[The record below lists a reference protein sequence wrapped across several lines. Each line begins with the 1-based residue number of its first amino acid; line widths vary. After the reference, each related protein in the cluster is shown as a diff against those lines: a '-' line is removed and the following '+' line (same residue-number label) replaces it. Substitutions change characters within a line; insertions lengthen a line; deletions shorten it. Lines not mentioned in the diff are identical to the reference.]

1 MKKLLISLIVLGLLI
16 NWMPTSAEAAAPTV
30 TITPPSGTQTA
41 AFDVTIT
48 FSEDVTGFEKG
59 DIGLTNGASVMDLTG
74 SDDSY
79 TATIKSKVTG
89 DITISVGANVA
100 TNTGGEGNTAATNQT
115 VSVDLPH
122 SIMIMGP
129 SGDEDRNAAFDIT
142 VMFTESVGA
151 FVAGDITL
159 TPSTMATVGTPSG
172 SAPTYTVTITP
183 AANQDGT
190 LSIQIAANAVQDS
203 SSVNYGTASNTV
215 TVDID
220 NVRPTV
226 SSITGPSTTQN
237 GDFAVTITFNEE
249 VDDFDAGDLTVS
261 GGASAPSSWTTG
273 ADGSTSF
280 TGTIDISGVSTGNSN
295 SVGISVGSNVAEDAA
310 GNGNAAS
317 ASTVD
322 LTVTVDNKKPT
333 PTLGSVTGTKNADF
347 TVSITFD
354 ESVSNFAKSDISF
367 SAQSG
372 TAGGTAK
379 SLTGSGMTYSA
390 TITPSGTGTL
400 RISVPAGA
408 ADDGAGNTSNAS
420 AHVDVSVDTE
430 APTPTITVP
439 MTPQNGAFDA
449 TIDFGETVTG
459 FVKADV
465 TVGGTATHTVGA
477 LSGGTNGSYTLR
489 ITPTTSGTI
498 TIDVAA
504 NVATDGGSNSNN
516 AATQATVTIDKD
528 PPMPTITAPTTDQK
542 DAFDV
547 TIDFG
552 EDVTGFVVGDLTVAG
567 ATKASN
573 WKSIDA
579 GPQTYTITLTPTA
592 AAGTEGTVTID
603 VNANVAMDAATNN
616 NTAATQA
623 SVSIDKKR
631 PTVMITGAPTA
642 EQKSAFDLTITFNE
656 DVTGFA
662 ADDLTVTGEATVTTV
677 AAVGTSKTNY
687 TATITP
693 NAAKEGDVTVKVN
706 ANAATDEAGNGNI
719 VSAATGNI
727 HIDTIVPTVSVSG
740 FPTAEQNAAYDL
752 TVTFSEV
759 VNGFAVPADL
769 TLGLTREAGA
779 TPIAAAALKSGSDG
793 DAVYTVTITPN
804 AAGTEGD
811 VTVTVDA
818 NSVQDFALNNN
829 TASTETTSVHVDTII
844 PTVSVTGFP
853 TIEKNVAYDLT
864 VTFSEEV
871 NGFAVP
877 ADLTVTGPVTASLAS
892 GSDGDIVYTVTITPN
907 ANDEGDVTVRV
918 NASTV
923 QDFARNDNTASPET
937 DVVHVDT
944 IPPTVSVAVTP
955 PTVEAGGYTAAE
967 RNAPYLLTVTF
978 SEEVNGFRKKSTIFG
993 YPGTSRSRTS

>member
-1 MKKLLISLIVLGLLI
+1 
-16 NWMPTSAEAAAPTV
+16 
-30 TITPPSGTQTA
+30 
-41 AFDVTIT
+41 
-48 FSEDVTGFEKG
+48 
-59 DIGLTNGASVMDLTG
+59 
-74 SDDSY
+74 
-79 TATIKSKVTG
+79 
-89 DITISVGANVA
+89 
-100 TNTGGEGNTAATNQT
+100 
-115 VSVDLPH
+115 
-122 SIMIMGP
+122 
-129 SGDEDRNAAFDIT
+129 
-142 VMFTESVGA
+142 
-151 FVAGDITL
+151 
-159 TPSTMATVGTPSG
+159 
-172 SAPTYTVTITP
+172 
-183 AANQDGT
+183 
-190 LSIQIAANAVQDS
+190 
-203 SSVNYGTASNTV
+203 
-215 TVDID
+215 
-220 NVRPTV
+220 
-226 SSITGPSTTQN
+226 
-237 GDFAVTITFNEE
+237 
-249 VDDFDAGDLTVS
+249 
-261 GGASAPSSWTTG
+261 
-273 ADGSTSF
+273 
-280 TGTIDISGVSTGNSN
+280 
-295 SVGISVGSNVAEDAA
+295 
-310 GNGNAAS
+310 
-317 ASTVD
+317 
-322 LTVTVDNKKPT
+322 
-333 PTLGSVTGTKNADF
+333 
-347 TVSITFD
+347 
-354 ESVSNFAKSDISF
+354 
-367 SAQSG
+367 
-372 TAGGTAK
+372 
-379 SLTGSGMTYSA
+379 MTYSA

-573 WKSIDA
+573 WKSGDA

-592 AAGTEGTVTID
+592 ADGTEGTVTID

-752 TVTFSEV
+752 TVTFSEP